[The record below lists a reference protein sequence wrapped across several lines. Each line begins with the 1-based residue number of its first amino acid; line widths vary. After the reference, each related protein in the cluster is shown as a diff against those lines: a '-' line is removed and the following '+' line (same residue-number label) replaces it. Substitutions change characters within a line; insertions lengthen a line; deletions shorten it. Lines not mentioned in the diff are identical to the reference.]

1 LNKIEIYTKIL
12 ECGIMPTTF
21 VYDIAETCKLAQTLY
36 DGGIHIIELLQ
47 RTPQAREALS
57 AVKKAV
63 PEMIVGAGTVLTV
76 KTAEE
81 AVQCGTDYVVS
92 PFYDQNIVDWCCD
105 HNVAVVPGC
114 ATITE
119 VSRGYNSGLRCF
131 KYFPVKQLGGAEVI
145 RQISEIYNDARY
157 VVTGGITFDD
167 LTEYAQSKYVG
178 AIGSVCMM
186 PQELINAHQWTQ
198 ITQLTKKAV
207 AASLGFELAYV
218 KADVDTTA
226 AGLLSMICDFS
237 LVRSKIP
244 DVPAKVKGNA
254 EGYIAGI
261 YTNSIVRALAYF
273 RRHGI
278 VGKVLTN
285 EKDGTPVVAEIE
297 IPAWGKLQLIARH
310 YIYRT

>member
-1 LNKIEIYTKIL
+1 MDKTETYKRIL

-21 VYDIAETCKLAQTLY
+21 VYNIEETCKLAQTLY

-47 RTPQAREALS
+47 RTPQALEALS
-57 AVKKAV
+57 AVKNAV
-63 PEMIVGAGTVLTV
+63 PEMIVGAGTVLTI

-81 AVQCGTDYVVS
+81 AVKCGADYVVS

-105 HNVAVVPGC
+105 HDMAVVPGC

-119 VSRGYNSGLRCF
+119 VSHGYNSGLRCF

-167 LTEYAQSKYVG
+167 LIEYAQSKYVG

-186 PQELINAHQWTQ
+186 PQALINAHQWTQ

-218 KADVDTTA
+218 NDSLDKVSANML
-226 AGLLSMICDFS
+226 GMICSFS
-237 LVRSKIP
+237 HGRSKIP
-244 DVPAKVKGNA
+244 DVPEKVQEKNEA
-254 EGYIAGI
+254 YIAGI
-261 YTNSIVRALAYF
+261 YTNSIIRALAYCNQ
-273 RRHGI
+273 HGI
-278 VGKVLTN
+278 AGKVITN
-285 EKDGTPVVAEIE
+285 EIDGTPVVAEIE
-297 IPAWGKLQLIARH
+297 IPAWGKMQLIARH